1 MLRWLNCDSYLSIEC
16 LSVAQKQERYSICN
30 KEYSLEE
37 ESNTGEG
44 NDENRVIIEVKNR
57 QAIWNLAFWQDFW
70 IVSLVSLQ
78 GSLSPYILLERM

>member
-1 MLRWLNCDSYLSIEC
+1 MVTDSLSIEC
-16 LSVAQKQERYSICN
+16 VSVAQKQERYSICN

-37 ESNTGEG
+37 ENNTGEG
-44 NDENRVIIEVKNR
+44 NDEKRVIIEVKNR
-57 QAIWNLAFWQDFW
+57 QAIWNLAFWQGFG